1 MNAVSTWRAG
11 GYFLGLAIGV
21 TSIVTNLIGGP
32 WTLAPV
38 VVLLLLELADLLTR
52 DDRREP
58 TPVSESFANFI
69 LFAHVATHTGA
80 IFTLLY
86 GVQTGI
92 LEKTYIWYAVFGVG
106 INSGSSGIVCAH
118 ELIHRGSRWLR
129 ALGVWNL
136 VLVNYGHFRIEH
148 MIHHRLV
155 GTRQDP
161 TTARRGESVYYFI
174 LRTIPQQF
182 WQSLHSEGERAR
194 RRGKLAYGPANFV
207 VFSTVLQLVICG
219 AMFALCGTR
228 ILQVY
233 LLQSVIAVVLL
244 EIVNYIEHYGLE
256 RSPGEPLGVQH
267 SWSTDK
273 VASRFSLLELSRHA
287 DHHQHASRPYVEL
300 ESHAASPQLP
310 TGYWGMAY
318 LSLLPPL
325 WFWIVDRRIPRPAS
339 EMQAASESALR
350 RAA

>member
-1 MNAVSTWRAG
+1 
-11 GYFLGLAIGV
+11 
-21 TSIVTNLIGGP
+21 
-32 WTLAPV
+32 
-38 VVLLLLELADLLTR
+38 VL
-52 DDRREP
+52 
-58 TPVSESFANFI
+58 
-69 LFAHVATHTGA
+69 THTGA

-86 GVQTGI
+86 GVHAGI
-92 LEKTYIWYAVFGVG
+92 LEKTYVWYAAMGVG

-118 ELIHRGSRWLR
+118 ELIHRGARWLR
-129 ALGVWNL
+129 ALGIWNL
-136 VLVNYGHFRIEH
+136 LLVNYGHFRVEH

-182 WQSLHSEGERAR
+182 WQSLLTEGQRVR
-194 RRGKLAYGPANFV
+194 RRGGMAYGPANFV
-207 VFSTVLQLVICG
+207 VYATVLQFIVCVTMF
-219 AMFALCGTR
+219 AMFGTR
-228 ILQVY
+228 MLQVY

-256 RSPGEPLGVQH
+256 RSPGEPLGSHH
-267 SWSTDK
+267 SWGTDK

-287 DHHQHASRPYVEL
+287 DHHLHASRPYVEL
-300 ESHAASPQLP
+300 ESHDESPHLP

-325 WFWIVDRRIPRPAS
+325 WFWIVDCRIPQQATQPTHRKKLRRRITAALTRVRYWRSPSRASWRPNG
-339 EMQAASESALR
+339 R
-350 RAA
+350 TR